1 MDAGN
6 KAEKRPASRD
16 SGPLAIRSSPQAKRT
31 RKSDQGIE
39 TVLDFLNL
47 PYQPL
52 LEIPSNQPG
61 LSSITR
67 SASDLWDWRDI
78 KQVDKMDHNPEGYLE
93 EFHQFFSSRIL
104 DHPLAVSPPPL
115 PDIDLCI
122 VSEKHAELLLQKT
135 VCWRVNAVLQMLFDS
150 HSGDDEPNVYAL
162 PGVSH
167 RPVYSPGLRFGS
179 FMIPDL
185 WCHSFMDIMQKDR
198 PFVVGDV
205 KLARKWNSSLGR
217 SGNNDYEIRYRTAL
231 AQVNFYMVKTRCLS
245 AFIVTEQ
252 ELVAIDRVPGYSGW
266 LKVSRPFIGPRS
278 TSIGLLGL
286 CLRACST
293 TVSSVEPDNL
303 KEPPPDAYYPR
314 EETEPPSSSTKANPS
329 SSSYE

>member
-1 MDAGN
+1 
-6 KAEKRPASRD
+6 
-16 SGPLAIRSSPQAKRT
+16 
-31 RKSDQGIE
+31 
-39 TVLDFLNL
+39 
-47 PYQPL
+47 
-52 LEIPSNQPG
+52 
-61 LSSITR
+61 
-67 SASDLWDWRDI
+67 
-78 KQVDKMDHNPEGYLE
+78 
-93 EFHQFFSSRIL
+93 
-104 DHPLAVSPPPL
+104 
-115 PDIDLCI
+115 
-122 VSEKHAELLLQKT
+122 
-135 VCWRVNAVLQMLFDS
+135 MLFTI
-150 HSGDDEPNVYAL
+150 HSGDDEPNVHAL
-162 PGVSH
+162 PGVFH

-205 KLARKWNSSLGR
+205 KLAGKWNSSLGR
-217 SGNNDYEIRYRTAL
+217 SGNNDYEIRYRSAL
-231 AQVNFYMVKTRCLS
+231 AQVNFFMVKTRCLS

-266 LKVSRPFIGPRS
+266 LKVSRPFIGPQS

-293 TVSSVEPDNL
+293 TVSPVEPDEL
-303 KEPPPDAYYPR
+303 KEPAPDAYYPR